1 MRVDAV
7 TDQLGSR
14 DHATDRRRR
23 RIAIAHRAGCP
34 ELPRRHLAFEPFG
47 GVVDE
52 RNGDRYRVNRG
63 EIEADFGPVAAYY
76 IGPNGDPVFVER
88 KP

>member
-1 MRVDAV
+1 MGASTHPVNPHDRADA
-7 TDQLGSR
+7 
-14 DHATDRRRR
+14 RRHR
-23 RIAIAHRAGCP
+23 RIAIAIRAGWI
-34 ELPRRHLAFEPFG
+34 ELPRRHLAIERFD

-52 RNGDRYRVNRG
+52 RNGDRYQINRG
-63 EIEADFGPVAAYY
+63 EIEADYGPVVAYY

>member
-1 MRVDAV
+1 MSTHPVDPQARA
-7 TDQLGSR
+7 DAQR
-14 DHATDRRRR
+14 HR
-23 RIAIAHRAGCP
+23 RIAIANRAGWP

-52 RNGDRYRVNRG
+52 RNGDRYQVNRG
-63 EIEADFGPVAAYY
+63 EIEADYGPVVAYY
-76 IGPNGDPVFVER
+76 VSPNGDPVFVER